1 MKRLS
6 LIFAPALLLL
16 IASCGAPGDGVSQAE
31 SAAAAPDKVENG
43 DSFTPFPTPTD
54 AELPTPT
61 PTESVR
67 STPSSTAEATVTLE
81 PPEPTPTP
89 TPTSTPSPTPTE
101 SVRPTPSPTSEA
113 TVTLEPPEPT
123 PTPTS
128 TPSPTPTATPTQGTP
143 QPTATATP
151 TPLLTATATATATVT
166 PTRTP
171 IPSAVFVRSHT
182 SYLQN
187 AQFVVVG
194 ELVNGG
200 AFDVFGVIVH
210 GRFFDSAGLLI
221 ATAHAPAAIAKI
233 EVERPAPFRIIAD
246 VDPAAV
252 KRYELS
258 VSSEETSIVEYRELE
273 VSDIAMVE
281 RDGGL
286 AVVGELF
293 NGHEMALSSVVVAVA
308 FYEED
313 GEVVDVAETVLSE
326 ERISPGAVH
335 PFELLVPDAGR
346 AYARLRVLAQGQVS
360 LF

>member
-1 MKRLS
+1 M
-6 LIFAPALLLL
+6 
-16 IASCGAPGDGVSQAE
+16 
-31 SAAAAPDKVENG
+31 
-43 DSFTPFPTPTD
+43 
-54 AELPTPT
+54 
-61 PTESVR
+61 
-67 STPSSTAEATVTLE
+67 
-81 PPEPTPTP
+81 
-89 TPTSTPSPTPTE
+89 
-101 SVRPTPSPTSEA
+101 
-113 TVTLEPPEPT
+113 
-123 PTPTS
+123 
-128 TPSPTPTATPTQGTP
+128 
-143 QPTATATP
+143 
-151 TPLLTATATATATVT
+151 
-166 PTRTP
+166 
-171 IPSAVFVRSHT
+171 RSHT

-233 EVERPAPFRIIAD
+233 EIERPAPFRIVAD

-281 RDGGL
+281 RDGRL

-313 GEVVDVAETVLSE
+313 GDVVDVAETVLSE

-346 AYARLRVLAQGQVS
+346 AYSRLRVLAQGQVS